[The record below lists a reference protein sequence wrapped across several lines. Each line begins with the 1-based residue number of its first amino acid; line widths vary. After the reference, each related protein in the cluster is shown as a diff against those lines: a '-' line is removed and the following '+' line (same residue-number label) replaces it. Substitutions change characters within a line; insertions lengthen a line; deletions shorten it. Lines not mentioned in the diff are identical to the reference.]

1 MDQEDVGGQAID
13 DQINTLAKGWKM
25 DDKGLS
31 VVKVIS
37 KLLYK

>member
-31 VVKVIS
+31 VKVIS